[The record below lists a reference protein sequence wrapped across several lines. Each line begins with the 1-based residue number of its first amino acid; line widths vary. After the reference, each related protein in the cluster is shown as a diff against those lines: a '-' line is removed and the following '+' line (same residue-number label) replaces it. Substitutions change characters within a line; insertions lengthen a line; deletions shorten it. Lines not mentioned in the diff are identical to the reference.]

1 MLFNSRVLLFV
12 TLNPLE
18 HWVEYLTT
26 TCSTLSEQPS
36 LSTPQETELT
46 NKK

>member
-1 MLFNSRVLLFV
+1 MLLFA

-18 HWVEYLTT
+18 HWVEYLTIA
-26 TCSTLSEQPS
+26 CSILSEQRS